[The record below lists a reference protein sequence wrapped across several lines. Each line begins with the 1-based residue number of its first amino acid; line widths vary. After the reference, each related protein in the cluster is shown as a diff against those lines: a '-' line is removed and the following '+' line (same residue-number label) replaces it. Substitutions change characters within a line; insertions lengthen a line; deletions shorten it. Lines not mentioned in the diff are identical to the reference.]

1 MTHKTIFK
9 LLLCL
14 LCLAA
19 IHPTVAQQRLGLQEG
34 NIAFRSEAPLELI
47 TASTT
52 QFRALIDPAT
62 GQFAISIPITGFT
75 GFNSAL
81 QQEHFYENYMETGK
95 FGQATFA
102 GKMLNFQPYP
112 SDNFTLLLK
121 GALRIHGVEKQRVV
135 EADCVWIDS
144 ETLQITGAFEVPL
157 ADHSIEIPRVVYQ
170 KIAEVIRV
178 NVAATMK
185 VIP

>member
-1 MTHKTIFK
+1 MTNHTIFK

-14 LCLAA
+14 LCFC
-19 IHPTVAQQRLGLQEG
+19 TTGTTMAQQRLGLQEG

-47 TASTT
+47 TATT
-52 QFRALIDPAT
+52 SQFRALMDPAT

-95 FGQATFA
+95 FAQATFA
-102 GKMLNFQPYP
+102 GKMLNFQAYP
-112 SDNFTLLLK
+112 ADEFTILLK
-121 GALRIHGVEKQRVV
+121 GSLRIHGVEKQRVV
-135 EADCVWIDS
+135 EADCAWIDS
-144 ETLQITGAFEVPL
+144 ETLRVKGEFEVPL
-157 ADHSIEIPRVVYQ
+157 TDHHIEIPRVVYQ

-178 NVAATMK
+178 KVEATMK